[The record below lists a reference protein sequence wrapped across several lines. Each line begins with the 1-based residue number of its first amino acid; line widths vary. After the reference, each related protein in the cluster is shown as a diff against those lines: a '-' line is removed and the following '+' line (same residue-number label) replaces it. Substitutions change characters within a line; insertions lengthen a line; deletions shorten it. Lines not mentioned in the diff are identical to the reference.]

1 MLMEKERNL
10 IVEYGKKMVNDHL
23 TSGTGGNISILDR
36 ETGLMAISP
45 SGIDYFE
52 TKPEDI
58 VIMKLNGEIVEGTR
72 KPSSEHNLHIAL
84 YNKKPEITSVVH
96 THSTFC
102 IVLSTLDMPIKAV
115 NYILADAGTP
125 SVPVAPYRTF
135 ATQELADAVADSIGS
150 SYACLMANHGLSTC
164 GKDLNSAY
172 TLARECEWIA
182 EIQWRAMCIGKPNI
196 IDDNEMVHVLK
207 KFGTYGQP
215 KEEKSN
221 D

>member
-23 TSGTGGNISILDR
+23 TAGTGGNISILDR
-36 ETGLMAISP
+36 ETRLMAISP

-58 VIMKLNGEIVEGTR
+58 VIMKLNGEIVEGDR

-84 YNKKPEITSVVH
+84 YNKKPDITSVVH

-102 IVLSTLDMPIKAV
+102 IVLSTLNMPIKAV

-150 SYACLMANHGLSTC
+150 SYACLMANHGLSAC
-164 GKDLNSAY
+164 GKDLKSAY
-172 TLARECEWIA
+172 SLARECEWIA

-196 IDDNEMVHVLK
+196 IDDAEMMNVLD

-215 KEEKSN
+215 KQEDQNS
-221 D
+221 

>member
-10 IVEYGKKMVNDHL
+10 IVEFGKKMVNDHL

-36 ETGLMAISP
+36 KTGYMAISP

-58 VIMKLNGEIVEGTR
+58 VIMNLDGEVIEGKR

-84 YNKKPEITSVVH
+84 YRKKKDCNSIVH
-96 THSTFC
+96 THSMYC
-102 IVLSTLDMPIKAV
+102 IVLSALNMPIKAV
-115 NYILADAGTP
+115 NYILADSWAS

-135 ATQELADAVADSIGS
+135 GSKELADAVADTIGTCN
-150 SYACLMANHGLSTC
+150 ACLMANHGLTACGSNVST
-164 GKDLNSAY
+164 AY
-172 TLARECEWIA
+172 SLAKECEWIA
-182 EIQWRAMCIGKPNI
+182 EIQWRAMCIGTPNI
-196 IDDNEMVHVLK
+196 IDDTEMENVLK

-215 KEEKSN
+215 KEEN
-221 D
+221 

>member
-10 IVEYGKKMVNDHL
+10 IVEFGKKMVNDHL

-36 ETGLMAISP
+36 KTGYMAISP

-58 VIMKLNGEIVEGTR
+58 VIMNLDGEVIAGKR

-84 YNKKPEITSVVH
+84 YRKKKDCNSIVH
-96 THSTFC
+96 THSMYC
-102 IVLSTLDMPIKAV
+102 IVLSALNMPIKAV
-115 NYILADAGTP
+115 NYILADSWAS

-135 ATQELADAVADSIGS
+135 GSKELADAVADTIGTCN
-150 SYACLMANHGLSTC
+150 ACLMANHGLTACGSNVST
-164 GKDLNSAY
+164 AY
-172 TLARECEWIA
+172 SLAKECEWIA
-182 EIQWRAMCIGKPNI
+182 EIQWRAMCIGTPNI
-196 IDDNEMVHVLK
+196 IDDTEMENVLK

-215 KEEKSN
+215 KEEN
-221 D
+221 